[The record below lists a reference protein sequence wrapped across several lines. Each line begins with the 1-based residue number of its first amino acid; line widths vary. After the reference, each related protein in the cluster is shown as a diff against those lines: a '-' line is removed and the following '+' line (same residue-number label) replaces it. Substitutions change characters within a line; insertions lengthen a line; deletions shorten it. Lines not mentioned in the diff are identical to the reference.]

1 MADSARSQRL
11 NALNGQITVRNPVY
25 LVHEITLLM
34 ETSAPDLQPAPEV
47 DLTRYPELGKR
58 YQSIVVDT
66 FVLIALMFAAGHL
79 FESWQTAPESARVVA
94 FLFIWAGYEPI
105 MTALG
110 GTLGQRMLRI
120 RVRRTSDETR
130 PIHLGQSYLRY
141 VVKLLLGWLI
151 FLTMGANTKRRG
163 LHDLA
168 AGSVMV
174 RV

>member
-79 FESWQTAPESARVVA
+79 FE
-94 FLFIWAGYEPI
+94 
-105 MTALG
+105 
-110 GTLGQRMLRI
+110 
-120 RVRRTSDETR
+120 
-130 PIHLGQSYLRY
+130 
-141 VVKLLLGWLI
+141 
-151 FLTMGANTKRRG
+151 
-163 LHDLA
+163 
-168 AGSVMV
+168 
-174 RV
+174 